1 MKKKLASSLL
11 ALSLLATPFAGQSAS
26 AAGYKDP
33 FTYYMPVDI
42 EGHWAENNLWEM
54 LYADIVRGT
63 IETVEDDGVEFDLLF
78 LNPDDKITRGE
89 FVSFIVRAL
98 ELKANGKT
106 VPFKDISKHWGK
118 THIQIAYQ
126 NGVVSGTSATTFE
139 PNKKITRAEMAAMLV
154 RAFNKTVE
162 FENGTPK
169 DYKDL
174 PKDHWAY
181 NHLRMVNGLDI
192 MKGISAD
199 KLAPNNQAT
208 RAESIV
214 MIYRSL
220 KNETANLPTKEMLE
234 LVILDNETKG
244 TKYIN
249 EKNWDA
255 MRDLIDVRQ
264 MGFAHSASNTFLDMI
279 LEPKFVVYNSV
290 LTGDIG
296 IDYENAEI
304 NTRLVKIKLENAI
317 YDMERTEDGETVEYE
332 KDASGYAYLRL
343 ENNRWRLYTSDE
355 VESNYE
361 EWYELLFGTE
371 E

>member
-1 MKKKLASSLL
+1 MILKKKLASSLL

-33 FTYYMPVDI
+33 FTYYEPVDI
-42 EGHWAENNLWEM
+42 EGHWAENDLWDM

-63 IETVEDDGVEFDLLF
+63 IETVEDDGIEFELLF

-98 ELKANGKT
+98 ELKANGKA
-106 VPFKDISKHWGK
+106 VPFTDISKHWGR

-174 PKDHWAY
+174 PKSHWAY
-181 NHLRMVNGLDI
+181 NHLRMVNGLGI

-214 MIYRSL
+214 MILRSM
-220 KNETANLPTKEMLE
+220 KEETANLPTKDMLE

-244 TKYIN
+244 TEYMN
-249 EKNWDA
+249 DQDYDA
-255 MRDLIDVRQ
+255 LKDLIDVRQ
-264 MGFAHSASNTFLDMI
+264 MGFAHSGSNAFIEYI
-279 LEPKFVVYNSV
+279 LEPDVVSYHGT
-290 LTGDIG
+290 LTGNIG
-296 IDYENAEI
+296 IDYENAQI
-304 NTRLVKIKLENAI
+304 NTRLVKIELENAT
-317 YDMERTEDGETVEYE
+317 YDMERTEDGETVTYE
-332 KDASGYAYLRL
+332 KDGSGYVYLRL
-343 ENNRWRLYTSDE
+343 ENNRWKMYTTDE
-355 VESNYE
+355 IERNYDEWFGYE
-361 EWYELLFGTE
+361 E
-371 E
+371 